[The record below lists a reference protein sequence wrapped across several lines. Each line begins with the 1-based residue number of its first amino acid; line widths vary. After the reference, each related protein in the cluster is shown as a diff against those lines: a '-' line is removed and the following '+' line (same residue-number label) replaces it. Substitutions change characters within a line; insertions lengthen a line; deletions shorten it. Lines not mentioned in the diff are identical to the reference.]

1 MVDMFRF
8 LSGFWPVVALA
19 LVISGAAFG
28 FYFFYNSNSDTNNHL
43 EFEAEENIYSG
54 VPFDLVV
61 NINNDSGNVWQDVKL
76 SLSLPEGVVF
86 FSNESDRSFSIK
98 SLGNLGSGSLT
109 QVTFKLMAIEQKE
122 VDVLLSYVPEGVG
135 SRFEEKQSWGMPSIR
150 IPVSLKIDSPKEVI
164 NGGKINLKI
173 DYQNVADADLDGLY
187 LEILYPKDFS
197 YTKSSAEPDLKEN
210 VWNIDSLRKGSSG
223 NLSVF
228 GKLLGNTTS
237 TLEFT
242 VSILKEAQST
252 KYLVV
257 QEKASITTKE
267 SSLYIG
273 INLNETDNYIAR
285 PGDILNYGVG
295 YSGKADIKVK
305 LIGSVFD
312 LATIQ
317 VYDGGFIQPGSNQ
330 IIWKNANLDEAG
342 GSVTFSV
349 KVKNDYGIKRLG
361 DRNLILKVEAEAT
374 SGEYS
379 NKIELETKVAG
390 QITVDAKG
398 YFRDADSGIINKG
411 PIPPKIGVPTNYT
424 VHWLI
429 FNYTNDVKDVV
440 VRAELRPGVT
450 FAGNAQSN
458 VDSKPT
464 FNVASNEVVWK
475 INRIGATT
483 GVIGKPLEGIFQIQ
497 AVPSGSNLGQY
508 MPLLSETK
516 VTAADDFTGLELSG
530 IDQEITTA
538 LPDDSSVGSSG
549 IVMQ

>member
-122 VDVLLSYVPEGVG
+122 VDVLLGYIPEGVG

>member
-1 MVDMFRF
+1 MFRF
-8 LSGFWPVVALA
+8 LSGFWPALIFA
-19 LVISGAAFG
+19 LVISGTAFG

-43 EFEAEENIYSG
+43 EFQAEENIYSG

-61 NINNDSGNVWQDVKL
+61 NINNNSGNIWQDVKL
-76 SLSLPEGVVF
+76 SLSLPEGIVF
-86 FSNESDRSFSIK
+86 FSNESDRSFNIK
-98 SLGNLGSGSLT
+98 NLGNLGSGSLT
-109 QVTFKLMAIEQKE
+109 QVAFKLMAIEQKD
-122 VDVLLSYVPEGVG
+122 VDILLSYTPEGVG
-135 SRFEEKQSWGMPSIR
+135 SRFEEKQVWKIPSIQVP
-150 IPVSLKIDSPKEVI
+150 ISLKIDSPKEVV

-173 DYQNVADADLDGLY
+173 DYQNIADVDLSELS
-187 LEILYPKDFS
+187 LEVSYPKDFS
-197 YTKSSAEPDLKEN
+197 YTKSSAEPDLKNN

-223 NLSVF
+223 NLSIS

-237 TLEFT
+237 TLEFV
-242 VSILKEAQST
+242 VSVLKEVQLT
-252 KYLVV
+252 KYLVA
-257 QEKASITTKE
+257 QEKALITTKE

-295 YSGKADIKVK
+295 YSGKADIKIK

-312 LATIQ
+312 LSTIQ

-361 DRNLILKVEAEAT
+361 DRNLVLKVEAEAT

-379 NKIELETKVAG
+379 NKVELETKVAG
-390 QITVDAKG
+390 QITVDARG
-398 YFRDADSGIINKG
+398 YFRDANSGILNKG

-429 FNYTNDVKDVV
+429 SNYTNDVKDVV
-440 VRAELRPGVT
+440 VRAELKPGVT
-450 FAGNAQSN
+450 FVGNAQSN
-458 VDSKPT
+458 VDSKPV

-497 AVPSGSNLGQY
+497 AIPSNSNLGQY
-508 MPLLSETK
+508 MPLLGETK
-516 VTAADDFTGLELSG
+516 ITAVDDFTGLELFG
-530 IDQEITTA
+530 VDLEITTA
-538 LPDDSSVGSSG
+538 LPDDSSVGSNG

>member
-342 GSVTFSV
+342 GSVTFYV

>member
-122 VDVLLSYVPEGVG
+122 VDVLLGYIPEGVG

-497 AVPSGSNLGQY
+497 AVPSSSNLGQY